1 MSLVIANLDKLD
13 SSFHGEESENFA
25 SDILDIPDNP
35 PKQLNPSQ
43 LPNNNTSSPQTIPPK
58 QTKSVFSK
66 LSEELFDSIRNSN
79 PNNPLKYNFDSFVN
93 EQLILQYSE
102 KFNEGNKDKIK
113 CFLERTKQQIEK
125 KKLSSIE
132 SSSNNKTV
140 KKTPT
145 AATTTNTQ
153 AKVKKFLNE
162 QNLFLEKKKKNLQ
175 SMKKR
180 LYTEEK
186 ENNTAVPIINQNS
199 IAIVNKKRKDNTH
212 INVFNKLHEDNK
224 NKIKQNILTSPTSCR
239 KDVARSFVVPSST
252 KAFNNHNK
260 KISPSEM
267 NEIINNLH
275 KPKSRSKSKSFS
287 GNALLNNNGSGNGN
301 ESDLTSNSSN
311 NLLMQRFLKNY
322 DVETNN
328 MFNTRSDVN
337 FDLTFREFVLLVHK
351 LGFVVKNYEQ
361 KLSTFDFNSNNNQ
374 PTQTP
379 SSSSSSS
386 SPIEKEFQL
395 LIDAWKVISR
405 HKDINQTHQQIKS
418 YNVLLFLLCILD
430 LYKGTSSPLLQKNLP
445 FIPLNSPEYT
455 IKPALAKQIKI
466 FFRLFFNNEMD
477 FLFKQNSKPQPQ
489 HHPHSHPYT
498 SSSSINTNKP
508 SSTSTITNNT
518 NKKRPSLLKSYD
530 VFIKKKE
537 NTLERLRTE
546 KQTLEL
552 KECTFFPNN
561 TKPKSRSV
569 STEVTNRL
577 YAPTHHHKQQQLK
590 QPTEQDKLNS
600 IDGGV
605 CSFSPMLSTMNPKMF
620 NYNPIKDDKN
630 VNERIEQ
637 YEKARID
644 KKLNN
649 YLLKQG
655 THSISHLKTFDEVV
669 NDIARTE
676 PPTNFRFD
684 NEYRGYKN
692 TFDKFN
698 KSNKRNSDKNKN
710 EKEVKYVFEI
720 KVEDQIKALK
730 IYKGDNIEKN
740 VDKFCY
746 DNNLELESKEQI
758 MSAIK
763 DKIEQN

>member
-1 MSLVIANLDKLD
+1 M
-13 SSFHGEESENFA
+13 
-25 SDILDIPDNP
+25 
-35 PKQLNPSQ
+35 
-43 LPNNNTSSPQTIPPK
+43 
-58 QTKSVFSK
+58 
-66 LSEELFDSIRNSN
+66 
-79 PNNPLKYNFDSFVN
+79 
-93 EQLILQYSE
+93 
-102 KFNEGNKDKIK
+102 
-113 CFLERTKQQIEK
+113 
-125 KKLSSIE
+125 
-132 SSSNNKTV
+132 
-140 KKTPT
+140 
-145 AATTTNTQ
+145 
-153 AKVKKFLNE
+153 
-162 QNLFLEKKKKNLQ
+162 
-175 SMKKR
+175 
-180 LYTEEK
+180 
-186 ENNTAVPIINQNS
+186 
-199 IAIVNKKRKDNTH
+199 
-212 INVFNKLHEDNK
+212 
-224 NKIKQNILTSPTSCR
+224 
-239 KDVARSFVVPSST
+239 
-252 KAFNNHNK
+252 
-260 KISPSEM
+260 
-267 NEIINNLH
+267 
-275 KPKSRSKSKSFS
+275 
-287 GNALLNNNGSGNGN
+287 
-301 ESDLTSNSSN
+301 
-311 NLLMQRFLKNY
+311 
-322 DVETNN
+322 
-328 MFNTRSDVN
+328 
-337 FDLTFREFVLLVHK
+337 
-351 LGFVVKNYEQ
+351 GFVVKNYEQ
-361 KLSTFDFNSNNNQ
+361 KLSTFDFNNNNNQ
-374 PTQTP
+374 PTQL
-379 SSSSSSS
+379 SSS

-489 HHPHSHPYT
+489 SYSHSHPYT
-498 SSSSINTNKP
+498 SSPSTNTNKP
-508 SSTSTITNNT
+508 SSTSTTINNT

-577 YAPTHHHKQQQLK
+577 YAPIHHHKQQQLK

-605 CSFSPMLSTMNPKMF
+605 CSFFPMLSTMNPKMF

-692 TFDKFN
+692 TFEKFN
-698 KSNKRNSDKNKN
+698 KKKGLNHNDNQER
-710 EKEVKYVFEI
+710 EIKYVFEFN
-720 KVEDQIKALK
+720 VENQIKSLK
-730 IYKGDNIEKN
+730 IYKGDNIAKS
-740 VDKFCY
+740 VSKFCIE
-746 DNNLELESKEQI
+746 NNLEVESKERI
-758 MSAIK
+758 LNAIK
-763 DKIEQN
+763 EKIAKH